1 MDPGSDP
8 DPQHCRK
15 APKKLTDPTVPDPEH
30 RRHEYSR
37 YLKPTFDQ
45 IERGDGGVGDAARQH
60 AAQGA
65 EGVELG

>member
-1 MDPGSDP
+1 MEGSGSG
-8 DPQHCRK
+8 R
-15 APKKLTDPTVPDPEH
+15 PKKTYGSYGSGSGTPIARVP
-30 RRHEYSR
+30 YSC
-37 YLKPTFDQ
+37 YLEPTFDQ